1 MKLKPVRRSIG
12 FFLLLDGIGALWA
25 PSRYIRRLEF
35 GNPQIDDMLE
45 YLAENPS
52 LVRKFKIAEIALGLW
67 WVLR

>member
-1 MKLKPVRRSIG
+1 MKPVRRSIG

-25 PSRYIRRLEF
+25 PAEYVRRLEL
-35 GNPQIDDMLE
+35 GNPLIDDMLE

-52 LVRKFKIAEIALGLW
+52 LVRKFKIAEIAMGLW